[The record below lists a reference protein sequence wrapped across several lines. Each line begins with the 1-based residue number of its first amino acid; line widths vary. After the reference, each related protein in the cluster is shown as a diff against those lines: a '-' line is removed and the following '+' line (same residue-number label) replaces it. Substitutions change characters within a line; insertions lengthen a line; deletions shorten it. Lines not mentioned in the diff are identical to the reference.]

1 MFDCQEKIN
10 PCGAGFFDLICLNN
24 ALTEASLYG
33 LTLLGDFQ
41 VKNKSKVRHVER
53 VYL

>member
-1 MFDCQEKIN
+1 MFDCQEKTN
-10 PCGAGFFDLICLNN
+10 PCRAGFFDVIWLSN
-24 ALTEASLYG
+24 ALTEAGLYG

-41 VKNKSKVRHVER
+41 VKNKSKVRHVKS